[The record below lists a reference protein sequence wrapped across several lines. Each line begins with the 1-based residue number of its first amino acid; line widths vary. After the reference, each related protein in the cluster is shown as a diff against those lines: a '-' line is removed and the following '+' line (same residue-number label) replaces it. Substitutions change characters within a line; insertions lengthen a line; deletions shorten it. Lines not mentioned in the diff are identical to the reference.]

1 MRAGQIIGVLV
12 LTLFVFGVVMVASAG
27 LRPLARAGAMIE
39 VDPDTGRHQYVDR
52 GSSADRATGTTS
64 EPSRASDLG
73 GRQVLDTLLG
83 REGRMA
89 MMAMLALAIGA
100 LVPVERLAALKGL
113 ASPAIWLMVFI
124 LVLQSLTL
132 VMGVEV
138 HGAVRWLQLGGL
150 QFQPSEVAKWG
161 LPAIVAWHC
170 VRHADE
176 MRRFLTGL
184 LPPLVLVA
192 VVCALIAKEDLGT
205 AVLVMLVCTTM
216 LLVAGARFVHVG
228 ALAPIGGLAFV
239 GFVMMEEY
247 RQRRITAFLSPFDEA
262 NAGDASYQLIQSM
275 GAIAGGGFGGRG
287 LGNSL
292 QKFDYLPFDH
302 TDFIFAII
310 CEELGFFGAALVI
323 GALVGILWA
332 GMAIVTGRSSPA
344 GSDESLAREAVPAFS
359 RLYGFGILLTF
370 GLQAVINVAVVTGL
384 APTKGIALPLVS
396 QGGTGWILSAF
407 CLGLVISMDRRAW
420 VVSRRAGL
428 VVDELEE
435 ADDLVAEAGV
445 PAFGK
450 G

>member
-247 RQRRITAFLSPFDEA
+247 RQRRITAFLSPFDEV
-262 NAGDASYQLIQSM
+262 NAGDASNWQRCAVFSCLTQL
-275 GAIAGGGFGGRG
+275 
-287 LGNSL
+287 
-292 QKFDYLPFDH
+292 
-302 TDFIFAII
+302 
-310 CEELGFFGAALVI
+310 C
-323 GALVGILWA
+323 
-332 GMAIVTGRSSPA
+332 
-344 GSDESLAREAVPAFS
+344 
-359 RLYGFGILLTF
+359 RLL
-370 GLQAVINVAVVTGL
+370 
-384 APTKGIALPLVS
+384 
-396 QGGTGWILSAF
+396 
-407 CLGLVISMDRRAW
+407 
-420 VVSRRAGL
+420 
-428 VVDELEE
+428 
-435 ADDLVAEAGV
+435 
-445 PAFGK
+445 
-450 G
+450 